1 MNLTTLI
8 QTAKGQYG
16 LAREATEDG
25 LFTDAVMKDA
35 VNGAHKEF
43 AAVGR
48 CYYGTLSSAL
58 VVGQVPYALD
68 ATVIEPDVYSFR
80 SRAGAGGEWTVL
92 TFKQK
97 RTLIKDHGAAE
108 GWVNGSPANFFL
120 NPGSTAGNAKLVNAY
135 PPPSTTYI
143 HTTTLAE
150 DLDDS
155 ETAVTV
161 TDGTKFAAGQVIQ
174 IDSERMYVS
183 SISTN
188 DLTVT
193 RGYQGTT
200 AAIHN
205 TGVTVARPD
214 NLKYEAWVYPAD
226 LAEPTDEPVLA
237 SHEHW
242 RLIPWICHR
251 MALIELS
258 RGRPGAGELVQGWY
272 ALALDVAEEL
282 REIYRRGMEEPPRT
296 ANVGSS
302 AVEDATLRR
311 MSLLRQR
318 RGGGG

>member
-43 AAVGR
+43 AAVAR
-48 CYYGTLSSAL
+48 CYYGTITRDLTVDTVL
-58 VVGQVPYALD
+58 HALD
-68 ATVIEPDVYSFR
+68 DAVIEPDIYTFR
-80 SRAGAGGEWTVL
+80 TRTGAAGAWTTL

-97 RTLIKDHGAAE
+97 RTLTKDHGAPE
-108 GWVNGSPANFFL
+108 SWVAGSPTHFFL
-120 NPGSTAGNAKLVNAY
+120 NPGSSTGNAKQLGIY
-135 PPPSTTYI
+135 PAPNTTYI
-143 HTTTLAE
+143 
-150 DLDDS
+150 
-155 ETAVTV
+155 
-161 TDGTKFAAGQVIQ
+161 
-174 IDSERMYVS
+174 
-183 SISTN
+183 
-188 DLTVT
+188 
-193 RGYQGTT
+193 
-200 AAIHN
+200 N
-205 TGVTVARPD
+205 TGAS
-214 NLKYEAWVYPAD
+214 NLKYDAWVYPPD
-226 LAEPTDEPVLA
+226 LTLTTDSPVL
-237 SHEHW
+237 SEHEHW
-242 RLIPWICHR
+242 RLIPWLCHR